1 MTVKTRLPNFSAVPN
16 PGPNNKDWSF
26 WLDTTAL
33 FLWGVLLLKYW
44 VSGQI
49 YFLLHPD
56 YVWLTIVAGVALLML
71 AGNQV
76 IMYLRRRSRKSR
88 VGSSPASALQHL
100 AFLPMGFGS
109 GLLVAIAC
117 VGILYTP
124 RPFASDIALQ
134 RGVTDTLMMTRSQP
148 QSFRVSNNPENRS
161 LLDWIRTINVYPEPD
176 AYSGDPVNVDGFVVY
191 PPDLPDDYLMIS
203 RFIITCCAADA
214 YPVGLP
220 VKVKGDRTAF
230 PADDWFRVQGSMATE
245 TLNGQ
250 RQLVIQGE
258 SLESIPTPR
267 NPYDS

>member
-1 MTVKTRLPNFSAVPN
+1 MTVKTRLPRFSSVPN
-16 PGPNNKDWSF
+16 PGSSPKPWSF

-33 FLWGVLLLKYW
+33 LLWGVLLLKYW

-49 YFLLHPD
+49 YYLLHPD
-56 YVWLTIVAGVALLML
+56 YIWLTIFAAIALLL
-71 AGNQV
+71 IAGHQIWTYITQRN
-76 IMYLRRRSRKSR
+76 RSSLIRM
-88 VGSSPASALQHL
+88 SAATMQHISI
-100 AFLPMGFGS
+100 LPTGLGS
-109 GLLVAIAC
+109 GILVAIAC
-117 VGILYTP
+117 LGLLYTP

-148 QSFRVSNNPENRS
+148 QSFRVSNQPEARS

-176 AYSGDPVNVDGFVVY
+176 EYSGDPVNVEGFVVY
-191 PPDLPDDYLMIS
+191 PPELPDGYLMIS

-220 VKVKGDRTAF
+220 VQVVGDRTQY
-230 PADDWFRVQGSMATE
+230 PADAWFRVKGSMTTE

-250 RQLVIQGE
+250 RQLVIQGD

-267 NPYDS
+267 NPYDY